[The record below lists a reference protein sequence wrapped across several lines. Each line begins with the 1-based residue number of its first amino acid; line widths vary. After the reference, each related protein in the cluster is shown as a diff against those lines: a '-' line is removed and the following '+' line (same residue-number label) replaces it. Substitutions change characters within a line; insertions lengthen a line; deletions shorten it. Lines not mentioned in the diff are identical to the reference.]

1 MKFRFLCQVYILG
14 DTLTRMGLL
23 MSLVYKVA
31 SENLM
36 GKGSRQEAACSC
48 VGSFVTSAQGL
59 SRGHTARGCVSFSA
73 SASPALQADGTRR
86 LGNNW
91 MHASS
96 RQIRQIRRTR
106 LTRGQVYSCS
116 SQLRVRTP

>member
-1 MKFRFLCQVYILG
+1 MKFRFLSQVYILG
-14 DTLTRMGLL
+14 NTLTRMGLL
-23 MSLVYKVA
+23 MSLVYRVA
-31 SENLM
+31 SETLM

-48 VGSFVTSAQGL
+48 VGSFVTGARGL
-59 SRGHTARGCVSFSA
+59 SGGHAARGCVSFSA
-73 SASPALQADGTRR
+73 PASPALQADGTRR

-91 MHASS
+91 LPAWS
-96 RQIRQIRRTR
+96 RQIRRTR

>member
-14 DTLTRMGLL
+14 NTLTRVGLL

-31 SENLM
+31 PENLV
-36 GKGSRQEAACSC
+36 GKGSRQEAACLC
-48 VGSFVTSAQGL
+48 VGSFVTCARGL
-59 SRGHTARGCVSFSA
+59 GGGHAARGCVSFSV
-73 SASPALQADGTRR
+73 SASQALQADGTRR

-91 MHASS
+91 MHALS
-96 RQIRQIRRTR
+96 RQIRRTR
-106 LTRGQVYSCS
+106 LMRGQVYSCS